1 MKRGKLKQTGHLLAA
16 ILIMIHGFA
25 SFEDKDFK
33 AAAGYLGVA
42 VLALIVAGLH
52 KFINR
57 TFSQADVAF
66 LLLESVTLFY
76 SGWEYRE
83 EGRFALS
90 YFIIAAAI
98 GYFIWAFFSLIFK
111 DDHRGHS
118 SSQGKRK
125 KQRHSSS
132 SPTHEV

>member
-1 MKRGKLKQTGHLLAA
+1 MKKGKLKQAGHLLAGV
-16 ILIMIHGFA
+16 LLMIHGFA

-42 VLALIVAGLH
+42 ILALMIAGLH

-66 LLLESVTLFY
+66 FLLEAVTLFY
-76 SGWEYRE
+76 SAWEYRDE
-83 EGRFALS
+83 ERFALS
-90 YFIIAAAI
+90 YFITAAGI

-111 DDHRGHS
+111 DDHRGHG
-118 SSQGKRK
+118 SSQTGGR
-125 KQRHSSS
+125 KQRHKSS
-132 SPTHEV
+132 THS